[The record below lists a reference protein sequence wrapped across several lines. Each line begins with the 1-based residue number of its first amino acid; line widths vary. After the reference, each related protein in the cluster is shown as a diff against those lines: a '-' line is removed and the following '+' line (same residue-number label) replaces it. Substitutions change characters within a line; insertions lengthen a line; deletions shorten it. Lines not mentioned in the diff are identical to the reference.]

1 MLIMFKKCSTTTP
14 HLIQPLIL
22 GKIDSKSVQMTPN
35 DPKWPLRFFDALFRS
50 LIYNFLEKLP
60 NFRDFEITWWWSH
73 DLGVVHMTSQVT
85 NGSLKLSSKNY
96 TFSSINFKRGAEEK
110 GWFQMRLYPDSYPKL
125 NLTRNNLYFYY
136 GL

>member
-1 MLIMFKKCSTTTP
+1 MFNNHATFNST
-14 HLIQPLIL
+14 LNFSAKLIL
-22 GKIDSKSVQMTPN
+22 NRI
-35 DPKWPLRFFDALFRS
+35 KWPLMTLNDPLGFFDALFRS

-60 NFRDFEITWWWSH
+60 NFRHFEITWWWSH

-96 TFSSINFKRGAEEK
+96 AFSSINFKRGAEEK
-110 GWFQMRLYPDSYPKL
+110 GSFQMRLYPDSYPKL

>member
-1 MLIMFKKCSTTTP
+1 
-14 HLIQPLIL
+14 
-22 GKIDSKSVQMTPN
+22 MTLN
-35 DPKWPLRFFDALFRS
+35 DPIEFRDPQARPFARILEVVSSFF
-50 LIYNFLEKLP
+50 EKLS
-60 NFRDFEITWWWSH
+60 NFKYFEITWWWSH

-96 TFSSINFKRGAEEK
+96 TFSSINFKRGAGEK